1 MILAGDVG
9 ATKTLLEVGALRE
22 GRWRPVFGK
31 RYWAAEH
38 EDFPAVL
45 RAFLSEWAARRVRG
59 RLTRACFGVAGP
71 ESGNRVRMTNL
82 PWRVDAK
89 LIARRFRIAQVR
101 VVNDFAAAA
110 TGIELL
116 RPADLVT
123 LQSGK
128 PAPDAPR
135 LVIGAGSGLGVA
147 YLVRTAGR
155 YRAIPGE
162 GGHVGFAPSTP
173 DQMDLWRYLH
183 LRLDRVAAEDVVSGP
198 GLVRIFEF
206 LSGREGTAAV
216 PSGGA
221 RSIAEGA
228 LERGD
233 PLCMRSL
240 DLFVSC
246 FGAVAGDHA
255 LAVMARGGVYV
266 TGGIAPKILPRLA
279 SGGFC
284 AAFDAKGDHA
294 DAARKMPIF
303 VVTNERLGL
312 LGSALI
318 ADAL

>member
-1 MILAGDVG
+1 M
-9 ATKTLLEVGALRE
+9 
-22 GRWRPVFGK
+22 
-31 RYWAAEH
+31 
-38 EDFPAVL
+38 
-45 RAFLSEWAARRVRG
+45 RG

-71 ESGNRVRMTNL
+71 EAENQVRMTNL
-82 PWRVDAK
+82 PWCVDGE
-89 LIARRFRIAQVR
+89 LIARRFRIARVR

-110 TGIELL
+110 TGVELL
-116 RPADLVT
+116 QPADLVS
-123 LQSGK
+123 LQSGE

-173 DQMDLWRYLH
+173 DQMELWRVLH
-183 LRLDRVAAEDVVSGP
+183 SRLGRVAAEDLVSGP

-206 LSGREGTAAV
+206 LSGREGAAAV
-216 PSGGA
+216 PPGGA
-221 RSIAEGA
+221 RSITEGA
-228 LERGD
+228 LGRGD
-233 PLCMRSL
+233 PLCLRAL

-284 AAFDAKGDHA
+284 AAFNAKGGQA
-294 DAARKMPIF
+294 DAARKMPIL

-312 LGSALI
+312 LGAALI
-318 ADAL
+318 A